1 MDFDTFQE
9 LRDEHRLL
17 VVYVSGPSC
26 SVCDALGPKLAQ
38 VMDEHAAWRFVKIDA
53 AEDREV
59 AGQMLVLTVPTLVFF
74 VDGREAARLTR
85 SFGMQ
90 EVRGYL
96 ERYEDA
102 AG

>member
-1 MDFDTFQE
+1 
-9 LRDEHRLL
+9 
-17 VVYVSGPSC
+17 
-26 SVCDALGPKLAQ
+26 
-38 VMDEHAAWRFVKIDA
+38 
-53 AEDREV
+53 
-59 AGQMLVLTVPTLVFF
+59 MLVLTVPTLVFF